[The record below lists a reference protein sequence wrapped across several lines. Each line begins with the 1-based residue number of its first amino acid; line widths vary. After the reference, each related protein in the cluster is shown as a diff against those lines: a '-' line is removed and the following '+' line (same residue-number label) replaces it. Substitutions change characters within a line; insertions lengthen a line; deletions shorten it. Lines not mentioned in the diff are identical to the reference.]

1 MDIQLKKARDRK
13 RNLIVATTLFTA
25 VALAYGIY
33 WASDLR
39 YHESTDDAY
48 VSGHLLQLTPEIAG
62 TVVKISSDDTD
73 RVESGQTVVQLDTDD
88 AQLAYD
94 NARQSFIQAVREA
107 RQLVSSSQQ
116 MAAQVELQKTA
127 LDKAQ
132 ADLQRRQ
139 QLAGTDA
146 ISPEELAH
154 ARDAVASA
162 QASLASSSQQ
172 QQGTKALLG
181 NDRVEQMPRVQAA
194 ATALRTAWLT
204 LQRTQIRAPAA
215 GYVARRNIQVGQ
227 HVAAGTP
234 LMAIVPLQNVWVD
247 ANFKEVQL
255 DKIRIGQAV
264 ELSADLY
271 GSQYTYHGKIAGLS
285 AGTGSAFSLLPAQN
299 ATGNWIKV
307 VQRLPVRIALD
318 PNELKQHPLRVGLS
332 MNVEVSTRDQ
342 GGPMLADAPR
352 TSSVEATQVL
362 TPDLRQADA
371 VINQLLKANAGTP

>member
-1 MDIQLKKARDRK
+1 
-13 RNLIVATTLFTA
+13 
-25 VALAYGIY
+25 
-33 WASDLR
+33 
-39 YHESTDDAY
+39 
-48 VSGHLLQLTPEIAG
+48 
-62 TVVKISSDDTD
+62 
-73 RVESGQTVVQLDTDD
+73 
-88 AQLAYD
+88 
-94 NARQSFIQAVREA
+94 
-107 RQLVSSSQQ
+107 